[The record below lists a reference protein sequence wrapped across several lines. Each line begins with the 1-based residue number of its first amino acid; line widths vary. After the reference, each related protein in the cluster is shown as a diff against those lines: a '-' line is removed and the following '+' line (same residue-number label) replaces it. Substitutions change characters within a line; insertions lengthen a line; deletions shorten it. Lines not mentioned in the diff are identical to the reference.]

1 MQADMEDLVTRLE
14 KYRLEHKLP
23 QEDLAK
29 KLGVAFSTVNRWFNR
44 KTKPNKI
51 QEYHILKLLK
61 GSNTQQRRNT
71 NAKK

>member
-1 MQADMEDLVTRLE
+1 MQVGMEDLVARLE
-14 KYRLEHKLP
+14 EYRLEHRIP

-29 KLGVAFSTVNRWFNR
+29 KLAVAFSTVNRWFNR

-61 GSNTQQRRNT
+61 GSNAQQRLNA